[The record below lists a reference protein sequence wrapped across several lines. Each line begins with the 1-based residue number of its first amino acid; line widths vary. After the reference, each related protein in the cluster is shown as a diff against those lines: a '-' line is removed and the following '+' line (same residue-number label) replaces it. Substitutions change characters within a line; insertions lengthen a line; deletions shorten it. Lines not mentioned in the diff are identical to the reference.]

1 MQNAQYFLFDYIER
15 YYNRRRRHSGLG
27 YMSPVEFR
35 IKNSA

>member
-1 MQNAQYFLFDYIER
+1 MER
-15 YYNRRRRHSGLG
+15 YYNRKRRHSALA